1 MGNRE
6 LRIADCGLRNFF
18 SFRIPIGSWL
28 FPIASW
34 LLAIGYCLL
43 PIILWNCETI
53 AQEKPN
59 EEPTQRSVSVEFDT
73 RVISLSL
80 KESILFAIRNNF
92 DVEIARLNPEIGNQD
107 ITIEKSKFDPTL
119 KVDSNVAEDERPTVG
134 IFITGLPGVIATRT
148 DTDIFTSTIE
158 KLFETGGK
166 LSLGYGF
173 NYRRDVFPTAGIVYG
188 DFAKRYTSFVEA
200 KLTQP
205 ILKGGWFF
213 YNLSPIYIA
222 RNNKQISV
230 FQFKNTIIQ
239 TVDQV
244 QKAYWDLVKAI
255 EDLRVARKSLERAK
269 DLLEKNKL
277 QVEAGMLT
285 PIDVLEAEAGV
296 ASREEAVISAENEIK
311 NKEDILKK
319 VINLSDSSILSD
331 ASIAPI
337 DKPIFDA
344 KKADMPESIKLALQN
359 RPDLLETQKKVEN
372 AEIVSKQRKNELLP
386 QLDIKGN
393 FRYDGLGRDLGES
406 NDLLTD
412 MDFESKGIGL
422 TLEIPIGLRSAR
434 SNYTKA
440 KLQALQSG
448 LDVKKT
454 EQKVVVDVRTAVRQ
468 INTNIE
474 RVYSTRKARELAD
487 KKLDAEG
494 KKFNVGKT
502 TSLEVLR
509 AQEDLAIAEGNETKA
524 VIDYQVS
531 LGDLDVVTATALEK
545 NDIHLKD

>member
-1 MGNRE
+1 MGEKVKRLKGE
-6 LRIADCGLRNFF
+6 KAKRFISLPLC
-18 SFRIPIGSWL
+18 L
-28 FPIASW
+28 FAS
-34 LLAIGYCLL
+34 LPLMALGYCLL

-53 AQEKPN
+53 AQEKPT
-59 EEPTQRSVSVEFDT
+59 EEPTQRSISVEFDT

-92 DVEIARLNPEIGNQD
+92 DVEIARLNPELGNLD
-107 ITIEKSKFDPTL
+107 ITISKSKFDPTL
-119 KVDSNVAEDERPTVG
+119 KVEGNVAEDERWLLG
-134 IFITGLPGVIATRT
+134 RFITGDVLVLFKPART
-148 DTDIFTSTIE
+148 DTDVFTSTIE

-166 LSLGYGF
+166 LSIGYGF
-173 NYRRDVFPTAGIVYG
+173 NYTRNVYEGASDVYG
-188 DFAKRYTSFVEA
+188 DLVRRYTSFVEA

-205 ILKGGWFF
+205 ILKGGWLF
-213 YNLSPIYIA
+213 YNLSPVYIA
-222 RNNKQISV
+222 RNNKQISA
-230 FQFKNTIIQ
+230 FQFKNTVIQ

-244 QKAYWDLVKAI
+244 QEAYWNLIKAI
-255 EDLRVARKSLERAK
+255 DDLRVARKSLERAK

-277 QVEAGMLT
+277 QVDAGMLT

-331 ASIAPI
+331 ASIAPK

-372 AEIVSKQRKNELLP
+372 AEISIKQRKNELLP

-393 FRYDGLGRDLGES
+393 FRYDGIGGDLGES

-412 MDFESKGIGL
+412 TGFESKGIGL

-474 RVYSTRKARELAD
+474 RVYSTRKARELAE
-487 KKLDAEG
+487 KKLYAEE

-509 AQEDLAIAEGNETKA
+509 AQEDLAVAEGNETKA
-524 VIDYQVS
+524 IIDYQIS